1 MYPPVEKSPR
11 LTATQGLHH
20 GFFGRQ
26 GGVSDGDFSS
36 LNTAVAVGDDRANT
50 EENIRRAVMA
60 LKSGPVP
67 VALIKQVH
75 GTRVHV
81 ATEATIP
88 GDRPE
93 ADAVVTD
100 RAGIAVGVVT
110 ADCGPVLF
118 ADQKAGVVAAAHAG
132 WRGAV
137 AGILEETLAAMERLG
152 ARRTDIVAV
161 VGPCIRQNSYEVGLD
176 LREAVL
182 AQNAANERFFIEGRR
197 PGHWQFDLPGYC
209 ATRMVAAGAGTVA
222 VLAADTF
229 ADAGS
234 FFSHRRRTLA
244 GEGPIGHQLSAI
256 ALPG

>member
-1 MYPPVEKSPR
+1 MTAEF
-11 LTATQGLHH
+11 LTATPLSGLPH
-20 GFFGRQ
+20 GFFTRR
-26 GGVSDGDFSS
+26 GGVSKGGFATLNCS
-36 LNTAVAVGDDRANT
+36 LSGQDEPEAVAANRAL
-50 EENIRRAVMA
+50 AMA
-60 LKSGPVP
+60 
-67 VALIKQVH
+67 ALGLPAGALSSAYQVH
-75 GTRVHV
+75 GIAV
-81 ATEATIP
+81 AEVTAPIP
-88 GDRPE
+88 SDARPE
-93 ADAVVTD
+93 ADALVTN
-100 RAGIAVGVVT
+100 RPGLALGVVT

-152 ARRTDIVAV
+152 ARRGDIAAV
-161 VGPCIRQNSYEVGLD
+161 VGPCIRQSSYEVGMD

-182 AQNAANERFFIEGRR
+182 AQNPASERFFIEGRR

-209 ATRMVAAGAGTVA
+209 AARMVAAGAGTVA

>member
-110 ADCGPVLF
+110 ADCAPILLADPV
-118 ADQKAGVVAAAHAG
+118 AGVVAAAHAG
-132 WRGAV
+132 WRGALGGV
-137 AGILEETLAAMERLG
+137 LENTLATMAELG
-152 ARRTDIVAV
+152 ATPANIVGAI
-161 VGPCIRQNSYEVGLD
+161 GPAISARHYEVGDDFVAMLQQEHP
-176 LREAVL
+176 EALCCLVS
-182 AQNAANERFFIEGRR
+182 I
-197 PGHWQFDLPGYC
+197 PGETHPHFDLVG
-209 ATRMVAAGAGTVA
+209 MVQHRAQALG
-222 VLAADTF
+222 LAPLEIVGDCTYANPERY
-229 ADAGS
+229 
-234 FFSHRRRTLA
+234 FSHRFATHRHTRTGRQISL
-244 GEGPIGHQLSAI
+244 IVKS
-256 ALPG
+256 